1 MQSMTDRSLSGRQ
14 ERQRFCF
21 SARQDTYAVNIK
33 QDWKEGMRMKKQAI
47 KYLVFG
53 IVFLALGIVM
63 LATGAVSK
71 TMAYGD
77 FVLAIAF
84 LGLSMRAKKV
94 SRDEGKN
101 E

>member
-1 MQSMTDRSLSGRQ
+1 
-14 ERQRFCF
+14 
-21 SARQDTYAVNIK
+21 
-33 QDWKEGMRMKKQAI
+33 MRMKKQAI

-77 FVLAIAF
+77 FVLAFAF
-84 LGLSMRAKKV
+84 LALSMRAKNAAK
-94 SRDEGKN
+94 DEKKD
-101 E
+101 EKHS

>member
-1 MQSMTDRSLSGRQ
+1 
-14 ERQRFCF
+14 
-21 SARQDTYAVNIK
+21 
-33 QDWKEGMRMKKQAI
+33 MKKQA
-47 KYLVFG
+47 KRYLVFG
-53 IVFLALGIVM
+53 IIFLVLGIIM
-63 LATGAVSK
+63 LVTGAVSK

-94 SRDEGKN
+94 SKDEGKN